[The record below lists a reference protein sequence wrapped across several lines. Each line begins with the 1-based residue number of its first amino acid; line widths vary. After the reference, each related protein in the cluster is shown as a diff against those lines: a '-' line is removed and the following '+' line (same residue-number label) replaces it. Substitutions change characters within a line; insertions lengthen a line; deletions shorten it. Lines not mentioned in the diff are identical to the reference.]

1 MKAPAQLPATWPI
14 LYEDEEEVVGEASPH
29 MKAVLTLLGCLEN
42 HFAGRSP
49 LQVFGNLNLYY
60 RPPDFEEGTP
70 LPNVAP
76 DTMVVHPLEPLNED
90 TLASYQIGREGPAPL
105 LVVEVLSESS
115 AGQRDQV
122 DKPLLYA
129 LLGIPEYILIDVSGT
144 YLPERLVLNRLQPD
158 GTWQQMQDDDG
169 GITSEL
175 GFRLI
180 IDRNGRLGV
189 VDAATGEQ
197 YVRHNEG
204 QAERQARRR
213 AEAQAAAAEAAK
225 EAEAAARQQAEAE
238 KAAETEARQQAEAE
252 AAAEAEARRQA
263 EARAAAAEA
272 AKAAEAEARQQA
284 EEQNRQLQAELAR
297 LRHLS
302 EGSEQAGD
310 SSTELL
316 T

>member
-29 MKAVLTLLGCLEN
+29 MKAVRILLACLEA
-42 HFAGRSP
+42 HFAGRTP

-76 DTMVVHPLEPLNED
+76 DTMVVHPFEPLNED

-122 DKPLLYA
+122 DKPQLYA
-129 LLGIPEYILIDVSGT
+129 LLGIREYILIDVSGT
-144 YLPERLVLNRLQPD
+144 YLPEHLLLNRLQPD
-158 GTWQQMQDDDG
+158 GTWQPIQDDDG
-169 GITSEL
+169 GITSQL

-189 VDAATGEQ
+189 VDVETGEL
-197 YVRHNEG
+197 YVRPNEAQG
-204 QAERQARRR
+204 ERQVRRQ
-213 AEAQAAAAEAAK
+213 AEAQAVAAEAAK
-225 EAEAAARQQAEAE
+225 EAEAAARQQAEA
-238 KAAETEARQQAEAE
+238 R
-252 AAAEAEARRQA
+252 AAAEARARRQAEVQAAAEAVARQQA
-263 EARAAAAEA
+263 EARAAAEA
-272 AKAAEAEARQQA
+272 RARQQT
-284 EEQNRQLQAELAR
+284 EERIRQLEAELAR
-297 LRHLS
+297 FRSSS
-302 EGSEQAGD
+302 EGSEPSGD
-310 SSTELL
+310 
-316 T
+316 